1 MEIII
6 NFVIVYTNDH
16 IFFVNLKEMQLLNH
30 QLWDAV
36 PLVVIHVLVTLVV
49 CRTWPY
55 KKSGKVGG
63 TFPLSKTKIRH
74 VNIGKITKEERREI
88 LKVDEHRLHVLTY
101 AGPI

>member
-1 MEIII
+1 M
-6 NFVIVYTNDH
+6 
-16 IFFVNLKEMQLLNH
+16 
-30 QLWDAV
+30 
-36 PLVVIHVLVTLVV
+36 LVTLVV

-74 VNIGKITKEERREI
+74 VNNCKITKEERRKI
-88 LKVDEHRLHVLTY
+88 LKVGHRLHMLTY